1 MKKVNLYQVDAFSNK
16 LYHGNPAAVVVLEN
30 WIADELMK
38 NIAAENNLSET
49 AFVVNKGEYFEIRWF
64 TPLVEV
70 ELCGHATLASA
81 YVIFNELGFSKNI
94 INFHSRKRG
103 ILIVEKV
110 GEQMVLDFPADTI
123 NKIEIPQLLKE
134 AFNYQPLEAYKGKTD
149 YLLLFNN
156 QKEIETLVPNFAKIA
171 ESKVRGV
178 MVTARGNDTD
188 FVSRFFAPFVGINE
202 DPVTGSAHTTLIPF
216 WAERLGKTDMIAKQ
230 LSKRVGDLSCKLVG
244 DRVKIG
250 GNAVLYLIG
259 QINI

>member
-1 MKKVNLYQVDAFSNK
+1 MKKVNLYQVDAFTNK

-30 WIADELMK
+30 WIDDELMK

-81 YVIFNELGFSKNI
+81 YVIFNELGYSNNI

-103 ILIVEKV
+103 TLIVEKV

-156 QKEIETLVPNFAKIA
+156 QKEIETLIPDFAKIA

-178 MVTARGNDTD
+178 MVTAKGNDTD

-216 WAERLGKTDMIAKQ
+216 WAERLGKTGMIAKQ